1 MITYIIEVM
10 KLGKRIWTIIIS
22 LILLLAVLPL
32 QGCADSDRITLESLS
47 GVPKSEI
54 RYAYVN
60 CNPVEL
66 EKIYEYY
73 DCNFEEY
80 TESAEDAKVRDTIS
94 VYDEK
99 ENLLFILE
107 KIGDKGVIRI
117 SGVDGCYRM
126 ATE

>member
-10 KLGKRIWTIIIS
+10 KLRKRIWTIILS
-22 LILLLAVLPL
+22 LIMLLAVLPL

-47 GVPKSEI
+47 GVPKSDI

-73 DCNFEEY
+73 NCNFEEY
-80 TESAEDAKVRDTIS
+80 TESTKNAKVRETIS
-94 VYDEK
+94 VYDEE

-107 KIGDKGVIRI
+107 EIGDKGAIRI
-117 SGVDGCYRM
+117 SGIDGCYKI